1 MTKSAIS
8 DKFAKFA
15 SKTTRGDFDKARKQ
29 ESMAGGCPL
38 PVDTRGV
45 CVISEITCTE
55 TKVKGDGTGGDPM
68 VSIKL
73 EVESPE
79 DYRGKVLSGP
89 GLMFV
94 IKDGPNSTAA
104 DAWARMLD
112 SLENLGLPREI
123 RTEYNDF
130 AEVIDWFS
138 DEPRRAEYHV
148 AKDTYTGNQSG
159 KIVRAH
165 VYVPEG
171 EIETAVTPVKEEA
184 TAHDP
189 EADYCTYL
197 GKKHKVISFDKD
209 ANTYEL
215 EAIPTGR
222 VRAGVPA
229 DKVTLED

>member
-15 SKTTRGDFDKARKQ
+15 SKTTKGEFDKARKQ

-55 TKVKGDGTGGDPM
+55 TKVKQDGTGGDPM

-79 DYRGKVLSGP
+79 DYRGKTLSGP

-112 SLENLGLPREI
+112 SLEGLGLPRDI
-123 RTEYNDF
+123 RTNYSDF
-130 AEVIDWFS
+130 AEVLDWFFE
-138 DEPRRAEYHV
+138 EPRRAEYHV

-165 VYVPEG
+165 AYVPES
-171 EIETAVTPVKEEA
+171 EVASAETPAKETAV
-184 TAHDP
+184 AHDP
-189 EADYCTYL
+189 DADYCTYL
-197 GKKHKVISFDKD
+197 GKKHKIISFSQEND
-209 ANTYEL
+209 TYEL

-222 VRAGVPA
+222 IRSGVPA